1 MMDKNNI
8 ERILTFLRSAEQ
20 LKNTIRSAHTSTG
33 REESVAE
40 HTWRL
45 CLMAMLLANNYPQID
60 TLKLIKLC
68 IIHDLG
74 EAISGDIPA
83 IHQVPGVDKS
93 IEERKDFLSL
103 VEPLPDQ
110 LKAELISLW
119 DEYDQA
125 QTDEAKLT
133 KALDKIETVLQH
145 TQGKNPADFDYGF
158 NIPYGKKWT
167 SFDTLT
173 SQMRAKI
180 DKDTARLG
188 RANGTFLDSS
198 LSV

>member
-1 MMDKNNI
+1 MNPNDLNG
-8 ERILTFLRSAEQ
+8 ILTFLRSAEQ
-20 LKNTIRSAHTSTG
+20 LKNTIRSAHTSEG
-33 REESVAE
+33 RVESVAE

-45 CLMAMLLANNYPQID
+45 CLMAMLLAEHYPNVD
-60 TLKLIKLC
+60 PLKLIKLC

-103 VEPLPDQ
+103 VEPLPE
-110 LKAELISLW
+110 KAKSELIELW

-125 QTDEAKLT
+125 QTAEARLA
-133 KALDKIETVLQH
+133 KALDKLETVLQH

-167 SFDTLT
+167 DFDPLT
-173 SQMRAKI
+173 QQIRAII
-180 DKDTARLG
+180 DEETAKLG
-188 RANGTFLDSS
+188 RKNGTFD
-198 LSV
+198 

>member
-1 MMDKNNI
+1 MISTNNI
-8 ERILTFLRSAEQ
+8 HSILTFLRSAEQ
-20 LKNTIRSAHTSTG
+20 LKNTIRSAHTSEG
-33 REESVAE
+33 REESTAE

-45 CLMAMLLANNYPQID
+45 CLMAMLLADDYPDID
-60 TLKLIKLC
+60 PLRLIKLC

-83 IHQVPGVDKS
+83 IDQVPGVDKS

-103 VEPLPDQ
+103 VEPLPDH
-110 LKAELISLW
+110 LKGGLIGLW

-125 QTDEAKLT
+125 QTAEARLA

-158 NIPYGKKWT
+158 NLHYGKKWT
-167 SFDTLT
+167 DFDPLT
-173 SQMRAKI
+173 QQIRAII
-180 DKDTARLG
+180 DEETERMAKG
-188 RANGTFLDSS
+188 NGTMPTKG
-198 LSV
+198 

>member
-1 MMDKNNI
+1 MNTHDI
-8 ERILTFLRSAEQ
+8 HAVLTFLRSAEQ
-20 LKNTIRSAHTSTG
+20 LKNTIRSAHTSEG
-33 REESVAE
+33 RVESVAE
-40 HTWRL
+40 HSWRL
-45 CLMAMLLANNYPQID
+45 CLMAMLLADHYPNID
-60 TLKLIKLC
+60 PLKLIKLC

-74 EAISGDIPA
+74 EAVSGDIPA

-103 VEPLPDQ
+103 VEPLPE
-110 LKAELISLW
+110 KPKSELIDLW

-125 QTDEAKLT
+125 QTAEARLA

-167 SFDTLT
+167 DFDPLT
-173 SQMRAKI
+173 QQIRAII
-180 DKDTARLG
+180 DEDTARLG
-188 RANGTFLDSS
+188 RENGT
-198 LSV
+198 V

>member
-1 MMDKNNI
+1 MEKTEI
-8 ERILTFLRSAEQ
+8 FSVLTFLKSAEQ
-20 LKNTIRSAHTSTG
+20 LKNTIRSAHTSEG
-33 REESVAE
+33 RPESTAE

-45 CLMAMLLANNYPQID
+45 CLMALLLADSYPNLD

-74 EAISGDIPA
+74 EAVSGDIPA
-83 IHQVPGVDKS
+83 IHQVPGIDKS

-103 VEPLPDQ
+103 VEPLPQ
-110 LKAELISLW
+110 KQKLELIGLW

-125 QTDEAKLT
+125 QTDEAKLA

-167 SFDTLT
+167 DFDPLT
-173 SQMRAKI
+173 QQIRATI
-180 DKDTARLG
+180 DEDTAKLG
-188 RANGTFLDSS
+188 RANGTF
-198 LSV
+198 

>member
-1 MMDKNNI
+1 MQQDDLNGVLN
-8 ERILTFLRSAEQ
+8 FLRAAEQ
-20 LKNTIRSAHTSTG
+20 LKDTIRSAHTSEG

-45 CLMAMLLANNYPQID
+45 CLMAMLLADSYPEID

-74 EAISGDIPA
+74 EAVSGDIPA

-103 VEPLPDQ
+103 VEPLPDR
-110 LKAELISLW
+110 LKVELIDLW

-125 QTDEAKLT
+125 QTDEARLA
-133 KALDKIETVLQH
+133 KALDKLETVLQH
-145 TQGKNPADFDYGF
+145 TQGKNPADFNYGF

-167 SFDTLT
+167 NSDSLT
-173 SQMRAKI
+173 QQIRTII
-180 DKDTARLG
+180 DEDTARLG
-188 RANGTFLDSS
+188 RENGT
-198 LSV
+198 V